1 METRLRGEKSS
12 EHEPRETE
20 RLGAKQR
27 VSHVAGEEVEL
38 TEAMDATGSRR
49 RPQNR

>member
-12 EHEPRETE
+12 EHEPREKE

-27 VSHVAGEEVEL
+27 VPHAAGEEVEL
-38 TEAMDATGSRR
+38 IGAMDVTGSRW
-49 RPQNR
+49 RPQNG